1 MKKKYLVLA
10 AVACLSISVFTGCG
24 NKANDGADQ
33 ATSSP
38 SADDGVMDDVE
49 NGVDDAVNGTED
61 AVDDVID
68 GTEDAVDD
76 VTGNDNNNNSNN
88 GNDINNDTNNNND
101 ATDGTTNGKDKDTNN
116 NSVTSGKKNR

>member
-1 MKKKYLVLA
+1 MVSDLKKKYLVLA

-61 AVDDVID
+61 AVDDV
-68 GTEDAVDD
+68 
-76 VTGNDNNNNSNN
+76 TGNDNNNNSNN